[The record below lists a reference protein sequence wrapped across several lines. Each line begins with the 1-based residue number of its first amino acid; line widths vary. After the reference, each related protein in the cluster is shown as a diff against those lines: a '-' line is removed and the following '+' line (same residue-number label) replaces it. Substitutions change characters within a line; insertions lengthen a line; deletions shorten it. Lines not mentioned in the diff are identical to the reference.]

1 MHKTVTTLA
10 LALLFTLCATAQD
23 LITKRTGED
32 IMVKVTEIDSPVI
45 KYKLL
50 DALDG
55 PAYVIRTSE
64 IFSIKFFGGKKI
76 VYGATIPPPVTAPV
90 PIATATTQYD
100 SLMKLANSN
109 KAGSILGFVTGPLFV
124 IGGTT
129 LIALGTLETN
139 TRLQTLD
146 YALGGIVLAGG
157 VAEFVLGGVC
167 LNQYHKQK
175 AAAQK
180 LKGTAYLHLPA
191 PYATA
196 RGGGVSWRITF

>member
-10 LALLFTLCATAQD
+10 LALLFTLGTHAQD

-55 PAYVIRTSE
+55 PAYVIRTNE

-76 VYGATIPPPVTAPV
+76 VYGATTPPLITAPV
-90 PIATATTQYD
+90 PVATATNQYD
-100 SLMKLANSN
+100 SLMKRANSN
-109 KAGSILGFVTGPLFV
+109 KAGAILGFVTGPLFV
-124 IGGTT
+124 IGGSTF
-129 LIALGTLETN
+129 IALGTLET
-139 TRLQTLD
+139 TTALQQLD
-146 YALGGIVLAGG
+146 YALGGIMLAGG
-157 VAEFVLGGVC
+157 IAEFILGGVC
-167 LNQYHKQK
+167 LNKYHKQV
-175 AAAQK
+175 ASAQK
-180 LKGTAYLHLPA
+180 LKGTAYLHMPA